1 MSTSVPAPN
10 VVAHPGR
17 ARPIVGVLAAVVLA
31 AVAVLLD
38 AQGSA
43 EALTGS
49 GSGLTSS
56 VGAGMWIFKVWLIVH
71 AAAVLAATL
80 VPPTGSGARL
90 LAAAPATSAGAPTVA
105 WLLLAILAV
114 GAALRFYAL
123 GDGLWHDEV
132 RALVIYARAPF
143 AEILTTFDSQNQH
156 LLYSLLA
163 HGALSVVGDEVVALR
178 LPAALF
184 GLASLWATYWLGS
197 IVASRREGLLAAA
210 LLAASY
216 HHVWFSQNARG
227 YTGLLFFA
235 LLSTALLVRLM
246 RSDRAE
252 GWGLVVL
259 YAVVSAFGVYTHTG
273 AVFVTAGHFIVWG
286 VLAIR
291 ARLQGRRLGWPGWLP
306 IFGFA
311 LATTLTIQLY
321 APVLPQLLQTSLSP
335 TLGGVAVDWKHPLWF
350 LREMFGGMARGIP
363 GGFVTVGAALAI
375 GAAGVVSYVRRAPA
389 VLALMLLP
397 ALLTAAAMIA
407 TDHNLWPRLFFFCAG
422 FAALLAV
429 RGVMALATVAV
440 GSRGPAW
447 AAALLVL
454 GAAASLTT
462 VPRAWGPKQDFEG
475 ALAYVESRRAPG
487 DAVVALD
494 MARFTFR
501 RYLGRDWPAA
511 ETVASL
517 AAIEAQHPRT
527 WVVYTFPARLEATQ
541 PALLHYVR
549 NNYSRAARFTG
560 TVGGGAVI
568 VMVRE

>member
-1 MSTSVPAPN
+1 MSTSVPASN
-10 VVAHPGR
+10 VVAEPGR
-17 ARPIVGVLAAVVLA
+17 ARPIVGVVAAIALACAGVV
-31 AVAVLLD
+31 LD

-43 EALTGS
+43 EALTGA
-49 GSGLTSS
+49 GSSLTGS
-56 VGAGMWIFKVWLIVH
+56 VAAGMWIFKVWLIVH
-71 AAAVLAATL
+71 AAAVLAASL
-80 VPPTGSGARL
+80 VSPAGSGARL
-90 LAAAPATSAGAPTVA
+90 MAAAPATSGDAPRAA
-105 WLLLAILAV
+105 WLLFGVLAV

-123 GDGLWHDEV
+123 GEGLWHDEV

-210 LLAASY
+210 LLTASY

-235 LLSTALLVRLM
+235 LLSTALLVRLL
-246 RSDRAE
+246 RSDRAD
-252 GWGLVVL
+252 GWRPVVL
-259 YAVVSAFGVYTHTG
+259 YAVVSALAVYTHTG
-273 AVFVTAGHFIVWG
+273 AVFVTAGHFVVWG
-286 VLAIR
+286 WLAIR
-291 ARLQGRRLGWPGWLP
+291 ARAQGRRLGWPAWLP

-321 APVLPQLLQTSLSP
+321 APVLPQLLQTSLRP

-350 LREMFGGMARGIP
+350 LREMVGGMARGIP

-375 GAAGVVSYVRRAPA
+375 GAAGVVSYLRRSPA

-429 RGVMALATVAV
+429 RGVMALASVAV
-440 GSRGPAW
+440 GTRGPAL
-447 AAALLVL
+447 ATAVLVL

-462 VPRAWGPKQDFEG
+462 VPRAWGPKQDFES
-475 ALAYVESRRAPG
+475 ALAFVESRRAPG

-501 RYLGRDWPAA
+501 RHLGRDWPAA
-511 ETVASL
+511 ETVESL

-541 PALLHYVR
+541 PALLQYVR